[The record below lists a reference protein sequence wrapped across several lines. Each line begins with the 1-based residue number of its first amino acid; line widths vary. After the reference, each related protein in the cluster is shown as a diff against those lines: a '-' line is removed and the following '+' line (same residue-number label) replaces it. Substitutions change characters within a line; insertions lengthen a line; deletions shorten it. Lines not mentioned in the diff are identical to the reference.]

1 MAGAQSRRAKL
12 KPIRRLG
19 VASLTVSKFRP
30 LIVAA
35 QILFVAGCTGGGQSS
50 ELENY
55 LERLARP
62 LGFDAPP
69 VEMPKG
75 LLPPRAESLRISL
88 PGSKLD
94 GLDFLRLRGCA
105 LQQTIARR
113 NSSLGRVAPT
123 SQRLLLELA
132 FLRDAPACIETL
144 RSDGRGELAELIQET
159 AILKQSQLPAL
170 IFNATLGNREYRD
183 FWRATAIPE
192 DYPVNTSSLAIT
204 ALEQITADAMRW
216 MSGDFQADELAF
228 ELALSEVA
236 KGDGGEL
243 LAALSHQ
250 AAHLAAGDGLI
261 VKSIAKGPLCT
272 ANTIGPAAPIVRT
285 VVNKFFIQEIQARA
299 ASINQRHYALI
310 EPVSKLEL
318 LLAEVLPDDYERW
331 RVYRGKTLAH
341 GTQATKDHVAQ
352 LQALLG
358 ICYAEFATKA

>member
-1 MAGAQSRRAKL
+1 M
-12 KPIRRLG
+12 
-19 VASLTVSKFRP
+19 RP
-30 LIVAA
+30 LVVAA
-35 QILFVAGCTGGGQSS
+35 LILLLIACTAGGQSA

-69 VEMPKG
+69 VENLKRP
-75 LLPPRAESLRISL
+75 LPPRAESLHISL

-113 NSSLGRVAPT
+113 NSSLGRVAPP

-144 RSDGRGELAELIQET
+144 RSDGRDELAELIQET
-159 AILKQSQLPAL
+159 ATLKKSQLPAL
-170 IFNATLGNREYRD
+170 VFNATLGNREYRD

-204 ALEQITADAMRW
+204 ALEQITADAIRW
-216 MSGDFQADELAF
+216 MSGDFEADDIAF

-243 LAALSHQ
+243 LAALSRQ
-250 AAHLAAGDGLI
+250 AAYLNAGNELI
-261 VKSIAKGPLCT
+261 AKSIAQGPLCT
-272 ANTIGPAAPIVRT
+272 THTLGPAAPIVRT

-310 EPVSKLEL
+310 EPVSELEL
-318 LLAEVLPDDYERW
+318 LLSQTLPDDYERW
-331 RVYRGKTLAH
+331 RVYRETTLAD
-341 GTQATKDHVAQ
+341 GTQSTKDHVAQ